1 MSSFQSACVD
11 SWSTQFQG
19 YHLPLSAG
27 GGNKIATRKLAL
39 DESYENFE
47 NGDFGDLPSTAHNK
61 SRPSPY
67 SRTPFQANN
76 NPPVTPRTAM
86 KSDPLGG
93 QIPLGL
99 PPLAFAAASPTV
111 QQQARALKRDAD
123 SSFGKNLDFLKI
135 QDDIDNRGFAEKTAQ
150 LTPRRVGPRFDDSA
164 HASVA
169 ATPRVESLNVQKRTK
184 LQRSEVL
191 YLTQQ
196 ILVCHFE
203 TQEQSKLSLQRA
215 AQQSATSVWA
225 SGRPVRGTPEI
236 IANDEKVLSVGRE
249 VCGFLERDHHDKHV
263 VVLSHHALMA
273 AGWTCPIDMVDANP
287 YEPPQLS
294 YSFELVNRLVE
305 YMRSNPSHVVMFV
318 GLNINI
324 MCQVLGIM
332 LKNHESSSSV
342 VALHRHICELTGE
355 RPPLA
360 GSLRH
365 LAMLHDIVKKPKIL
379 TAEKSSM
386 VVGSLKLYGDHE
398 FVRSTEALIRVHV
411 EMHHSGVIDSTDF
424 REQMHC
430 RVTRGDD
437 TQACLV
443 LHFLAV
449 ELRDDVRAIVYSTLA
464 GEMGLI
470 TGPQP
475 MFQVR
480 LFHVCVCCVC
490 MCM

>member
-1 MSSFQSACVD
+1 M
-11 SWSTQFQG
+11 
-19 YHLPLSAG
+19 
-27 GGNKIATRKLAL
+27 
-39 DESYENFE
+39 
-47 NGDFGDLPSTAHNK
+47 PSTSHNK

-67 SRTPFQANN
+67 SRQPFHANN
-76 NPPVTPRTAM
+76 NNHSNPMTPRTVM

-93 QIPLGL
+93 QVPSGL
-99 PPLAFAAASPTV
+99 PPLAFASSSPLAPPPRV
-111 QQQARALKRDAD
+111 PKRDAD
-123 SSFGKNLDFLKI
+123 TSFGKNYDFVKVV
-135 QDDIDNRGFAEKTAQ
+135 DDVDNRGFAERTAQ

-164 HASVA
+164 HASMA
-169 ATPRVESLNVQKRTK
+169 ATPRVDTLSTVRRLK
-184 LQRSEVL
+184 LQRSEMM
-191 YLTQQ
+191 YLSSQ
-196 ILVCHFE
+196 ILLCHFE
-203 TQEQSKLSLQRA
+203 TQEQAKMSMQRA

-225 SGRPVRGTPEI
+225 SGRPVRGTPDSL
-236 IANDEKVLSVGRE
+236 AHDDRVLAAGRE
-249 VCGFLERDHHDKHV
+249 ACAFAEREYHEKHV
-263 VVLSHHALMA
+263 VVLSHHALMG
-273 AGWTCPIDMVDANP
+273 AGWTCPIDMVDSNP

-305 YMRSNPSHVVMFV
+305 YMRSDPSRVVIFV

-324 MCQVLGIM
+324 LCELMGIM
-332 LKNHESSSSV
+332 LRSHESSSGI
-342 VALHRHICELTGE
+342 VALHRQICELTGE

-365 LAMLHDIVKKPKIL
+365 LAMLHDVIKKPSIM
-379 TAEKSSM
+379 SPDQPSM

-480 LFHVCVCCVC
+480 GLARGP
-490 MCM
+490 